1 LVELPAVAEA
11 LAGDGS
17 EAPAADGL
25 LLPAEALQ
33 GAVFFAFFERLRVA
47 AAGELFEAD
56 DAEGG

>member
-1 LVELPAVAEA
+1 LVELPAVAEV

-17 EAPAADGL
+17 EPPAVDGL

-33 GAVFFAFFERLRVA
+33 GAASFALFERLRVA

>member
-1 LVELPAVAEA
+1 
-11 LAGDGS
+11 
-17 EAPAADGL
+17 

-33 GAVFFAFFERLRVA
+33 GAAFFALFERLRVA